1 MPRNITKSDGT
12 ITVSGGTGQ
21 VYATIN
27 YPHPIN
33 ILRLVCIN
41 APSDTANFDFLV
53 RDPDGFLLYKESG
66 FIGDTSVAISA
77 FANTKIL
84 LRLENVS
91 VDGDYAY
98 RLYLEN

>member
-1 MPRNITKSDGT
+1 MPRNIIKVDGT
-12 ITVSGGTGQ
+12 ITVDSGTGE

-33 ILRLVCIN
+33 VLRLVCIN
-41 APSDTANFDFLV
+41 APDDAANFDVLI
-53 RDPDGFLLYKESG
+53 RDADGYLLYKEQG
-66 FIGDTSVAISA
+66 FTGDTSIAVST